1 MVKELFKIQKAAAA
15 AAAAWT
21 PGVPYQIQISSLPG
35 MLNNNNNIAIKE

>member
-15 AAAAWT
+15 AAEPAEPAAAWT

-35 MLNNNNNIAIKE
+35 MLNYI